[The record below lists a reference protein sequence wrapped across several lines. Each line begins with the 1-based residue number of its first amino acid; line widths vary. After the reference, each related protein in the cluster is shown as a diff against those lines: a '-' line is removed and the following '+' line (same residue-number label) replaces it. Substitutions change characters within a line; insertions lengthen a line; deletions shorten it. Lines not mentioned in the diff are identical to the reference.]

1 VNLSDILLEIVT
13 ELNLPKPED
22 AYKFDSI
29 RVKDMGYG
37 NYYVYLYTNSL
48 GQEMEVTNMVSKL
61 PKNPE
66 RSIYIAFAKHNPEEP
81 DEEEY
86 DSDEEQEKKYAE
98 KTGAGDMIKVL
109 ATVVEPPKQTMK
121 KEGGEDKIYSILY
134 SPADK
139 KRGNIYIHYMETLFP
154 HFKKIEKKEG
164 SFTEFVNEKFL

>member
-109 ATVVEPPKQTMK
+109 ATVVEATKQTMK

-139 KRGNIYIHYMETLFP
+139 KRANIYMHYLETLFP
-154 HFKKIEKKEG
+154 HFQKIEKKEG
-164 SFTEFVNEKFL
+164 SFTEFVNKKFL